1 MKCDAE
7 RGRATDALKDA
18 LKDVQMVQGEVLAGP
33 ERRRRW
39 SAEEKARI
47 VAELGR
53 AGARGADVARRH
65 GVSRGL
71 LYAWRKE
78 LSGVERAASESMAFA
93 PVLLAAPS
101 GGPSAVPSTPVSEG
115 LTIEIET
122 RTARVRLPADTK
134 TSTVLAILKILRGR
148 T

>member
-1 MKCDAE
+1 
-7 RGRATDALKDA
+7 
-18 LKDVQMVQGEVLAGP
+18 MVQGEVLTGP

-53 AGARGADVARRH
+53 AGARGAEVARRH

-71 LYAWRKE
+71 LYAWRKQ
-78 LSGVERAASESMAFA
+78 LSGVERAPESMAFA
-93 PVLLAAPS
+93 PVLLAGPS
-101 GGPSAVPSTPVSEG
+101 GGSSAAPSTPTSEG
-115 LTIEIET
+115 VAIEIET

-134 TSTVLAILKILRGR
+134 PSTVLAILKILRGR
-148 T
+148 A

>member
-1 MKCDAE
+1 
-7 RGRATDALKDA
+7 
-18 LKDVQMVQGEVLAGP
+18 MVQGEVLAGP

-53 AGARGADVARRH
+53 AGARGAEVARRH

-71 LYAWRKE
+71 LYAWRKQ
-78 LSGVERAASESMAFA
+78 LSDGERVAPESMAFA

-101 GGPSAVPSTPVSEG
+101 GGSSSAASTPMSEG
-115 LTIEIET
+115 VVIEIET

-134 TSTVLAILKILRGR
+134 PSTVLAILKILRGR
-148 T
+148 A